1 MSNTEEIQD
10 LEVMLGAFHKTLEN
24 EWKFIEVDDWSVK
37 EDFKKKTES
46 FNLHTLITEKVVKNA
61 QSVLKLAIANGS
73 QSSPRVKAVTGWA
86 HKFFKVYAGRLDAY
100 LSNQDYLRLM
110 EEKPDTAAIEM
121 NFQSEASKKYF
132 VLQSVIK
139 DIGGT
144 DTSRKVKV
152 ETFNNVPIPLIMRK
166 VAERE
171 FPEIVEYLKD
181 RESNNVT
188 EQDTN
193 S

>member
-1 MSNTEEIQD
+1 MEEIQD
-10 LEVMLGAFHKTLEN
+10 LDVMIGAFHKTLDN
-24 EWKFIEVDDWSVK
+24 EWKFIEVDDWSTK
-37 EDFKKKTES
+37 TDFKKKTES
-46 FNLHTLITEKVVKNA
+46 FNLHTLITEKIVRNA
-61 QSVLKLAIANGS
+61 QSVLKLAISNGS

-86 HKFFKVYAGRLDAY
+86 HKFFKIYAGRLDTY
-100 LSNQDYLRLM
+100 LGKQDYLQLM
-110 EEKPDTAAIEM
+110 EEKPDIASLEM
-121 NFQSEASKKYF
+121 SFQSESSKKYF
-132 VLQSVIK
+132 VLQSIIK

-181 RESNNVT
+181 RENNDS
-188 EQDTN
+188 EQD
-193 S
+193 SEA